1 MARVGWR
8 RLLALGGMALGI
20 GALVPQGPAAAK
32 VTWDY
37 YLITGITHPV
47 SQNLKAFADEVRK
60 RTDGELDIVV
70 RPAGEL
76 PFRATEALR
85 IAGQGQVQ
93 MASGYAGFL
102 SGSVPVAAIAGNPFL
117 VRTYDDLKKVW
128 PIIDK
133 YTAPEFEKAGA
144 KTLFWWAWPEQNL
157 YGRGEPI
164 KALEDFKG
172 RKFRVTDPK
181 QAAMIEDFG
190 ASTVSLTTAEVP
202 VAMERGLMEG
212 VFTAAFNA
220 VGAKWYEFLDWAWL
234 PDIHIGGPNYE
245 FVNIEAYNALP
256 ENLRKTLDEVA
267 AEWGPKTLDKFEAM
281 EAGDRK
287 TLEEEHGL
295 TMFVPPEDQVAAA
308 TKLMEP
314 NWEAWAEEHNAQ
326 DALKEIREALG
337 R

>member
-1 MARVGWR
+1 MRGGWNH
-8 RLLALGGMALGI
+8 LLSAGGLAL
-20 GALVPQGPAAAK
+20 AAGLIASPGDAEAK

-37 YLITGITHPV
+37 FMIAGITHPV
-47 SQNLKAFADEVRK
+47 TVNLKEFTDEVRK

-76 PFRATEALR
+76 PFRATEAVT

-93 MASGYAGFL
+93 MSSGYAGFI
-102 SGSVPVAAIAGNPFL
+102 SGSVPVAAITGNPFL
-117 VRTYDDLKKVW
+117 VRTLEDLEKVW

-144 KTLFWWAWPEQNL
+144 KTLFWWSWPEQNL
-157 YGRGEPI
+157 YGRGAPI
-164 KALEDFKG
+164 KTLEDFKG

-181 QAAMIEDFG
+181 QAAMIQAFG

-212 VFTAAFNA
+212 VFTASFNA
-220 VGAKWYEFLDWAWL
+220 VGAKWGEFLEWAWL

-245 FVNIEAYNALP
+245 FVNIQAYNDLP
-256 ENLRKTLDEVA
+256 EELRKTLDEVA
-267 AEWGPKTLDKFEAM
+267 AEWGPKTNEKFKAM

-287 TLEEEHGL
+287 TLEEEFDVEL
-295 TMFVPPEDQVAAA
+295 FVPPEEQVAEA
-308 TKLMEP
+308 TELVKA
-314 NWEAWAEEHNAQ
+314 NWDAWAAEHGAE
-326 DALKEIREALG
+326 DALKEVREALG